1 MKVEGSVSLVTGGSS
16 GLGSGVALI
25 LLERGGRVA
34 ILDQNLEGTETLAE
48 EFKDMVTFH
57 QCDVTDSD
65 QVEKAVSAAVEAHS
79 RLDLLVSCAGISF
92 GKRVISR
99 EGEPHPLDH
108 FKKHIDINLVGL
120 FDVLRHVVVAMARNE
135 PSDEGERGLIVNLAS
150 IAAFEGQVGQA
161 SYGASKAG
169 VVGLTSPLARD
180 LAVHGVRVLTVCP
193 GTMDTPMLETLDQET
208 IDSIVSGN
216 VFPKRLGRPADLGDL
231 VVHCMENTF
240 LNGETIRLDA
250 GLRLGPG

>member
-1 MKVEGSVSLVTGGSS
+1 MKVEGSVALVTGGAS
-16 GLGSGVALI
+16 GLGAGVAQSV
-25 LLERGGRVA
+25 LERGGRVA
-34 ILDQNLEGTETLAE
+34 ILDQNLDGTKGLLERFADST
-48 EFKDMVTFH
+48 TCH
-57 QCDVTDSD
+57 QCDVTDPA
-65 QVEKAVSAAVEAHS
+65 QVENAVRTAVQEHG

-99 EGEPHPLDH
+99 EGDPHPLDH

-120 FDVLRHVVVAMARNE
+120 FDVLRHAVVAMARNE
-135 PSDEGERGLIVNLAS
+135 PSSDGERGLVVNLAS

-180 LAVHGVRVLTVCP
+180 LAVHGIRVMTVCP
-193 GTMDTPMLETLDQET
+193 GTMDTPMLETLDQSA

-216 VFPKRLGRPADLGDL
+216 VFPKRLGRPEDLGNL
-231 VVHCMENTF
+231 VVHMMENSF
-240 LNGETIRLDA
+240 LNGEVVRLDA

>member
-1 MKVEGSVSLVTGGSS
+1 MKVEGSVGLVTGGSS
-16 GLGSGVALI
+16 GLGMGVARS

-34 ILDQNLEGTETLAE
+34 VLDQNLDGAGTLV
-48 EFKDMVTFH
+48 DQYGDSVSCH
-57 QCDVTDSD
+57 QCDVTDTE
-65 QVEKAVSAAVEAHS
+65 QVESSVSAAVEAHG
-79 RLDLLVSCAGISF
+79 RLDLLVSCAGISV

-99 EGEPHPLDH
+99 DGEPHSLDH

-120 FDVLRHVVVAMARNE
+120 FDVVRHVVAAMARNE
-135 PSDEGERGLIVNLAS
+135 PSEEGERGLIVNLAS
-150 IAAFEGQVGQA
+150 IAAFEGQIGQA

-169 VVGLTSPLARD
+169 VIGLTSPLARD
-180 LAVHGVRVLTVCP
+180 LGLHGVRVLSICP
-193 GTMDTPMLETLDQET
+193 GTMDTPMLDTLDQAT

-216 VFPKRLGRPADLGDL
+216 VFPKRLGRPDDVGNL